1 MMIAELIEFEDLN
14 KEAEEIRETFSSSIG
29 NLTIWRIIKKR
40 KGIISVA
47 YHQGKVFKRFKEKEK
62 LVRLVS
68 ELGIHKTLFL
78 KLMFL
83 NSAKNTPNYW
93 GLL

>member
-83 NSAKNTPNYW
+83 NSVKNTPK
-93 GLL
+93 L